1 MEIQH
6 ISIVVPTKVGI
17 IAQNKSSI
25 NKRKRRRQMKIA
37 AKKEGVTLHK
47 LDLRLYKVLNTLV
60 KDGWEAKK

>member
-1 MEIQH
+1 
-6 ISIVVPTKVGI
+6 
-17 IAQNKSSI
+17 
-25 NKRKRRRQMKIA
+25 MKIA